1 MPMPMR
7 RRRAALLPTLMLPAA
22 ALADG
27 GLLSVSD
34 QNPLIRGAYLPLPP
48 LAGEPQ
54 AGWGFAAG
62 LQLSNT
68 VNIESSATEQ
78 LTVDE
83 ETAELDLELSRALD
97 AWRVRAWLPV
107 LHRDG
112 GLLDT
117 PIEDWHR
124 FWGLPRGDRP
134 LRPRNA
140 YLIAYANSSGT
151 SFEAQRGTALGDVA
165 LEAGRALIDRA
176 SSRLLLMGGLTVPSG
191 DRARLAGDGAVN
203 AALWLEGAAALGS
216 RFTLDARAGIS
227 HTGGTLP
234 LPAERRIAFGT
245 LAVTWRATARL
256 DATVQLDGH
265 TRVVSGSD
273 LPFLSHA
280 LVGTFG
286 GRFRLVS
293 GSTLEF
299 GVSEDVEVDHSP
311 DVSFHVGWRSPLGKP

>member
-1 MPMPMR
+1 MPMR

-27 GLLSVSD
+27 GLMSVSD

-48 LAGEPQ
+48 LAGEPA
-54 AGWGFAAG
+54 AGWGIAAG
-62 LQLSNT
+62 LQWSNT
-68 VNIESSATEQ
+68 VNVESSATEQ

-97 AWRVRAWLPV
+97 AWRFRAWLPV

-112 GLLDT
+112 GLLDA

-140 YLIAYANSSGT
+140 YLISYANTSGT
-151 SFEAQRGTALGDVA
+151 SFEAGRGTALGDVA
-165 LEAGRALIDRA
+165 LEAGRALIDRDA
-176 SSRLLLMGGLTVPSG
+176 SRLLLMAGVTLPSG
-191 DRARLAGDGAVN
+191 DRARLTGDGALN
-203 AALWLEGAAALGS
+203 AALWLEGGITLGS
-216 RFTLDARAGIS
+216 RFTLDARAGLS

-245 LAVTWRATARL
+245 LAIGWHATSRL

-273 LPFLSHA
+273 LPSLSHA
-280 LVGTFG
+280 VVGTFG
-286 GRFRLVS
+286 GRYRLAS

-311 DVSFHVGWRSPLGKP
+311 DVSFHVGWRWPVTQP